1 MDSYISF
8 LTSIIMANRNMGFKV
23 GSGAGSNSS
32 SFNSKASSNSNT
44 NNSGDRMT
52 ELAAE
57 NWKRRIKMDILAIAV
72 ALALQ
77 DGPFFCLRMT
87 LIFRFRVISHMNIFF
102 TCKNTLVILLQLYRL
117 FILFLEW

>member
-1 MDSYISF
+1 MQPIVTLTTVIITTDLCSAISSCFNVVLF
-8 LTSIIMANRNMGFKV
+8 LLRLTFRLSIYPN
-23 GSGAGSNSS
+23 
-32 SFNSKASSNSNT
+32 
-44 NNSGDRMT
+44 RMT

-87 LIFRFRVISHMNIFF
+87 LIFRQVSPVMQLISQYSAI
-102 TCKNTLVILLQLYRL
+102 RL
-117 FILFLEW
+117 MDHRIMVQFG

>member
-1 MDSYISF
+1 
-8 LTSIIMANRNMGFKV
+8 
-23 GSGAGSNSS
+23 
-32 SFNSKASSNSNT
+32 
-44 NNSGDRMT
+44 MT

-87 LIFRFRVISHMNIFF
+87 LIFRSGDSHFNLYHSHTLPAHPDGGTSAFIPAVLTLESIFIHRCSW
-102 TCKNTLVILLQLYRL
+102 TTEGVASRERK
-117 FILFLEW
+117 

>member
-1 MDSYISF
+1 MIF
-8 LTSIIMANRNMGFKV
+8 IPNKR
-23 GSGAGSNSS
+23 
-32 SFNSKASSNSNT
+32 
-44 NNSGDRMT
+44 RMT

-87 LIFRFRVISHMNIFF
+87 LIFRLIEV
-102 TCKNTLVILLQLYRL
+102 KILLGHLRWIENIADFERYRT
-117 FILFLEW
+117 

>member
-1 MDSYISF
+1 
-8 LTSIIMANRNMGFKV
+8 
-23 GSGAGSNSS
+23 
-32 SFNSKASSNSNT
+32 
-44 NNSGDRMT
+44 MT

-87 LIFRFRVISHMNIFF
+87 LIFRQISESNPFGGQPHFL
-102 TCKNTLVILLQLYRL
+102 KNSFY
-117 FILFLEW
+117 FLSDFELSLT

>member
-1 MDSYISF
+1 MSDFIPVK
-8 LTSIIMANRNMGFKV
+8 R
-23 GSGAGSNSS
+23 
-32 SFNSKASSNSNT
+32 
-44 NNSGDRMT
+44 RMT

-87 LIFRFRVISHMNIFF
+87 LIFRYVQGM
-102 TCKNTLVILLQLYRL
+102 RL
-117 FILFLEW
+117 